1 MDNQQVG
8 RSHLPEGACFPFRF
22 FFLALVSAS
31 ASVHAHEP
39 PACILAPVFLIIP
52 LDSLVRR
59 VDRGNVWV
67 DVSPSH
73 ALKAPYMNVGGEITH
88 QRVPTL
94 MVVFC

>member
-1 MDNQQVG
+1 MF
-8 RSHLPEGACFPFRF
+8 SISF
-22 FFLALVSAS
+22 FFFALVS

-39 PACILAPVFLIIP
+39 PACILAPVFLIVP